1 MDVMPAGIS
10 GSGKQNEGKGRD
22 KIKFGRQIVVEM
34 PTSTDLSGTAQRW
47 QEIQGG
53 KADDLQTACKNGP
66 YLLL

>member
-34 PTSTDLSGTAQRW
+34 PTSTDLSGTAYRW

-53 KADDLQTACKNGP
+53 KVDDL
-66 YLLL
+66 